1 MHTSFSNN
9 KIKIYNRLKLPK
21 SSFLKKKKNYLKVAN
36 DMHVELQDF
45 QTNSKFFRM

>member
-21 SSFLKKKKNYLKVAN
+21 SSFLKKKKLPK
-36 DMHVELQDF
+36 
-45 QTNSKFFRM
+45 SS